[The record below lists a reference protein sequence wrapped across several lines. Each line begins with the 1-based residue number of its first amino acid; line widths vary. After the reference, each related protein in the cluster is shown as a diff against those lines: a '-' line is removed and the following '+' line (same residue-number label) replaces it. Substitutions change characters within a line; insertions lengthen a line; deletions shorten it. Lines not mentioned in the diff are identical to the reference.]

1 MMRARMRAVN
11 DYLKRRL
18 EKEKRVASD
27 PNYPIADRKAA
38 SSASVDIDQ
47 FLKILGVP
55 EDVGI
60 QGLSKEDQALI
71 DKYK

>member
-27 PNYPIADRKAA
+27 PNYPIADRRAA